1 MKPYE
6 ALLALWAAE
15 RRPYS
20 RDVTHGEAEVAALEA
35 RYGVQLPSDFRDYM
49 LHACATCHDSCPTD
63 DGQFG
68 AWWGLDRIRSVREE
82 YPYTITDAGLEQQT
96 DTALFF
102 AVWAMAW
109 AICCRPGPS
118 YGQVYVVSD
127 EDRVVAPTF
136 AAFVEQY
143 VIDSTALI

>member
-1 MKPYE
+1 M
-6 ALLALWAAE
+6 
-15 RRPYS
+15 
-20 RDVTHGEAEVAALEA
+20 VGI
-35 RYGVQLPSDFRDYM
+35 GSDSLGPR
-49 LHACATCHDSCPTD
+49 
-63 DGQFG
+63 
-68 AWWGLDRIRSVREE
+68 E